1 MNLKIVK
8 GNIVDAK
15 VDAIV
20 LPANSK
26 LIEGSGASTAIFQAA
41 GRKELTKECK
51 IIGHCEVGSVVPT
64 YAYNLSAKYI
74 MHAVVPK
81 WRGGNNGEYDLLS
94 SAYASTLELSD
105 VMECKS
111 IAFPLLASGNN
122 GFDSE
127 LAFEIAVKNIE
138 AYEGKNLEEV
148 ILVVY
153 SNRVEQLVKNLGY
166 TVTILPVNMQR
177 TEKELKRQ
185 EEKKRQF
192 NDNKD
197 AAQNFL
203 KEQLQKGIDYFKDE
217 EHREKAIKLGIEIVK
232 IVMEMKKGSNNQ
244 SGKSTEK

>member
-1 MNLKIVK
+1 M
-8 GNIVDAK
+8 
-15 VDAIV
+15 
-20 LPANSK
+20 
-26 LIEGSGASTAIFQAA
+26 
-41 GRKELTKECK
+41 
-51 IIGHCEVGSVVPT
+51 
-64 YAYNLSAKYI
+64 
-74 MHAVVPK
+74 
-81 WRGGNNGEYDLLS
+81 LS

-122 GFDSE
+122 GFDPE

-185 EEKKRQF
+185 EEKKKQF

-197 AAQNFL
+197 VTQNFL

-232 IVMEMKKGSNNQ
+232 IVMEMKKESNNQ